1 MAGILLTIC
10 ILIGSILWLLTRRR
24 RVLAGS
30 AKQPL
35 LPLEERS
42 GCRRRFCGLQFRMT
56 FSYVWITIAS
66 LLLFFIPLN
75 IIGFLANGGNTTDTM
90 TRDVAVVNTT
100 ARQYATEIA
109 LQAQG
114 KELGAVFPYPLGERL
129 QNVNPETYV
138 DSEAANLLR
147 SINAV
152 PYLSRL
158 YPNSQPVSFALLIA
172 PDLRILSS
180 SYPLRYTPG
189 AMVADLLPARLSL
202 FHAALAGTAR
212 QGTFPQAAGTM
223 IYATATV
230 WSRAGQPAGA
240 IYVQVP
246 LTTLHASSSQP
257 GLLTYVTSSLSAIL
271 VLLVILAPLG
281 GIFGFIST
289 RGMVKRLKHLAFAA
303 RQVADGYYS
312 QSLPVAS
319 RDEVGQL
326 EQQFNR
332 MAEQLGES
340 TEQQKKLAAEN
351 ARLAERSRI
360 SRELHD
366 AISQDLFSL
375 SMLAGGLQSAMPAD
389 SPLQLQATTLEQTTS
404 TMIREMRALL
414 LELRPT
420 SLEQLELT
428 GALEALA
435 AAYSTRLGI
444 VVHTHLASILLEPRL
459 EHALLRIAQEG
470 LSNAARHSNASE
482 ISLTLAREADSM
494 VFSVRDNGQGL
505 KRNDES
511 LRHGLGLRL
520 TQERVQEL
528 DGTLRLTSIPD
539 RGTLLEVRIPLK
551 EERDDPYC
559 DC

>member
-1 MAGILLTIC
+1 MTGLLLIVF
-10 ILIGSILWLLTRRR
+10 ILIGIILWLMMRRR
-24 RVLAGS
+24 IARAGP
-30 AKQPL
+30 AKRPV

-42 GCRRRFCGLQFRMT
+42 GCRRRLSGLQFRMT

-75 IIGFLANGGNTTDTM
+75 IIGFLADRGNATDVM
-90 TRDVAVVNTT
+90 TQDVAVVNAT
-100 ARQYATEIA
+100 ARQYATEVA

-114 KELGAVFPYPLGERL
+114 QAPGAVFPYPLGEKL
-129 QNVNPETYV
+129 QNIDPDKYV

-158 YPNSQPVSFALLIA
+158 YPDSQSVSFALLIA

-180 SYPLRYTPG
+180 SYPLRYAPG
-189 AMVADLLPARLSL
+189 GKAADLLPARLSL
-202 FHAALAGTAR
+202 LQAVLAGTAQ
-212 QGTFPQAAGTM
+212 QGTFPEPTGTM

-230 WSRAGQPAGA
+230 WSSAGRPVGA

-246 LTTLHASSSQP
+246 LKTLQASSVQP
-257 GLLTYVTSSLSAIL
+257 GPLNYVASSLAVIL

-289 RGMVKRLKHLAFAA
+289 RGMVKRLKNLAFAA
-303 RQVADGYYS
+303 RQVADGYYG
-312 QSLPVAS
+312 QRLPVAS

-332 MAEQLGES
+332 MAEQLGKS
-340 TEQQKKLAAEN
+340 TEQQKRLAEEN

-375 SMLAGGLQSAMPAD
+375 SMLAGGLQSALPAD
-389 SPLQLQATTLEQTTS
+389 SPLQYQAETLEQTTS
-404 TMIREMRALL
+404 NMIREMRALL

-428 GALEALA
+428 GALEELA
-435 AAYSTRLGI
+435 GAYSTRLNI
-444 VVHTHLASILLEPRL
+444 EVKTHLAPISLEPRL

-482 ISLTLAREADSM
+482 INLTLAREAGGI

-505 KRNDES
+505 KSADES

-520 TQERVQEL
+520 MQERVQEL
-528 DGTLRLTSIPD
+528 DGVLKLTSIPGA
-539 RGTLLEVRIPLK
+539 GTLLEVRIPSK
-551 EERDDPYC
+551 EEKI
-559 DC
+559 